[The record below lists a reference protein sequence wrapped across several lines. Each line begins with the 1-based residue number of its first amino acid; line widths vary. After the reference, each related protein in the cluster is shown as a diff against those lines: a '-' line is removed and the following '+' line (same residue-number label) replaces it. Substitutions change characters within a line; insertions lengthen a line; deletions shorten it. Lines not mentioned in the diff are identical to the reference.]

1 MKNLK
6 FNDHV
11 QVFPIPYE
19 DRKWNW
25 MEYAIDI
32 MLILRDEFNTL
43 KRSYYLCFI
52 KKCALHSQKNAKWV
66 IADYCFRCILFYS
79 QRAFYNQCVLQSVH
93 SKVGAFYSQLPTIG
107 SFYSQYSVPWLK
119 LYIINFENFE
129 VHHIWANIQGD
140 NAAFFWFLIKALPSR
155 RKRSKDIRIWLR
167 QITRTR

>member
-1 MKNLK
+1 MKLDGICHRYNAH
-6 FNDHV
+6 F
-11 QVFPIPYE
+11 
-19 DRKWNW
+19 
-25 MEYAIDI
+25 
-32 MLILRDEFNTL
+32 
-43 KRSYYLCFI
+43 KRRIQHTEKVLLPVLHQ
-52 KKCALHSQKNAKWV
+52 KLNQCALHSQKNAKWV

-93 SKVGAFYSQLPTIG
+93 STVGAFYSQLPTIG